1 MAEVYP
7 QFRYPRLP
15 GPPAS
20 APPPVAAPPVGTPL
34 ESEETRLRRALAE
47 TQAKLERVT
56 RAKSTNI
63 RISDKGAVSVYG
75 LGKFPVTLYADQW
88 RLLIGQ
94 AETIEQFLDDHQ
106 DTLARK

>member
-1 MAEVYP
+1 MPIP

-15 GPPAS
+15 EPPA
-20 APPPVAAPPVGTPL
+20 AAPPVGTPI
-34 ESEETRLRRALAE
+34 ESEESRLRRALAE
-47 TQAKLERVT
+47 MQAKLERVQ

-94 AETIEQFLDDHQ
+94 AETIEQFLDDHA
-106 DTLARK
+106 DKLARK